1 MPDGVVPVDVVRF
14 APASAKELE
23 RGLLGYV
30 VLRVG
35 GLVVDG
41 VTVRRTREGRLALA
55 FPARTDRLGKRHAIV
70 RPWSQAAREDI
81 ERQVLARLVELLE
94 PAREA

>member
-14 APASAKELE
+14 VPARAEELE

-55 FPARTDRLGKRHAIV
+55 FPVRTDRIGKRHAIV
-70 RPWSQAAREDI
+70 RPWSRAAREDI
-81 ERQVLARLVELLE
+81 ERQVLARLVDQLG
-94 PAREA
+94 PARDA